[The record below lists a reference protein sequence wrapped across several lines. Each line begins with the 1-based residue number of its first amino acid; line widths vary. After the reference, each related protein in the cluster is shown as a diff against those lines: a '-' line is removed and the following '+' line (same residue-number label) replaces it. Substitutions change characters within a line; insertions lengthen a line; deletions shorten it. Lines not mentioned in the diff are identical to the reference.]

1 MSHCSAQLGE
11 TALMVASGHA
21 RIAAM
26 QALIAARAD
35 VSARD
40 DVRGRSVAGDVLR
53 APHLRLH
60 ARMVCCR
67 TASLGRACAQN
78 GWTVVIWAVKEN
90 KPEALMI
97 LLEAG
102 APKDAPDTVR
112 AGSLVC
118 SLACSW
124 V

>member
-1 MSHCSAQLGE
+1 MSQ
-11 TALMVASGHA
+11 VYFVFVFVF
-21 RIAAM
+21 
-26 QALIAARAD
+26 ARAAPCP
-35 VSARD
+35 ARARAPACGR
-40 DVRGRSVAGDVLR
+40 VRQCAVGVLRGMR

-118 SLACSW
+118 SLARSW